1 MTARSL
7 GVVIPAYQPDVPQ
20 LREYVHKI
28 DQALNPASVLVE
40 LDSPDRDTVAA
51 LRSAPARMEVVS
63 RRRGKGAAITAGFEQ
78 LDTDILL
85 FADADGAT
93 PVESL
98 VDIAEPVRQHTAGL
112 AVGSRRHPAADIA
125 DEQTVLR
132 QFLGDGF
139 SWLAG
144 ALLSVTLHDY
154 QCGAK
159 AINARAWDRIR
170 HHLYEPG
177 FAWDVELIA
186 IAGAFDVPVQ
196 EVPIEWEDQPGST
209 VAPVQDSAR
218 MLRALLTSHHRA
230 QQLADDRLH
239 TAIAART
246 PQSTPLVERRQ
257 EA

>member
-1 MTARSL
+1 MTDQSL
-7 GVVIPAYQPDVPQ
+7 GVVVPAYRPDVAQ
-20 LREYVHKI
+20 LRTYVRRI
-28 DQALNPASVLVE
+28 DEE
-40 LDSPDRDTVAA
+40 LDPESIVIEIDSPERETVAT
-51 LRSAPARMEVVS
+51 LRSTPARIDAVT
-63 RRRGKGAAITAGFEQ
+63 RRRGKGAAITAGFER
-78 LDTDILL
+78 LETDVLL

-98 VDIAEPVRQHTAGL
+98 VDIADSVRLDTAGL

-139 SWLAG
+139 SRLAG
-144 ALLSVTLHDY
+144 TLLSVKLHDD

-159 AINARAWDRIR
+159 ALDARAWDRIR
-170 HHLYEPG
+170 DHLYEPG

-186 IAGAFDVPVQ
+186 IAGAFDVPVV
-196 EVPIEWEDQPGST
+196 EVPIEWQDQPGST
-209 VAPVQDSAR
+209 VDPVQDSAR
-218 MLRALLTSHHRA
+218 MFRALLTSHHRA
-230 QQLADDRLH
+230 KQIAEDRFH

-246 PQSTPLVERRQ
+246 PQATPLVERGQ